1 MAQGVTNL
9 AQLLDPQVIGE
20 FLDVK
25 LIDAIKLSPLVEID
39 RTLEGRPGSKLTLP
53 KFGYV
58 GDAKD
63 LAEGGE
69 LTFDQLTETTVEVA
83 VKKVAKGVKI
93 TDEAVLSGYG
103 DPVNEIG
110 KQLLMAVASK
120 VEADLY
126 DAVKTGSTAKVT
138 ATAFAKENIIDM
150 KAKFGEDIEEAMY
163 LFVNPADYANLC
175 KDKDFVQIAQ
185 GARVID
191 GQVGMLYGVNIVVA
205 NRVEVGKPFLM
216 KAGALSL
223 IMKRNVMVEMDRD
236 MAHFSTAFA
245 VSDHYVAYLKYAD
258 RIVKF
263 ETTPGK

>member
-1 MAQGVTNL
+1 MAKGTTNL

-39 RTLEGRPGSKLTLP
+39 RTLEGVPGSKLTLP
-53 KFGYV
+53 KFGYI
-58 GDAKD
+58 GDASD

-120 VEADLY
+120 VEADL
-126 DAVKTGSTAKVT
+126 
-138 ATAFAKENIIDM
+138 
-150 KAKFGEDIEEAMY
+150 
-163 LFVNPADYANLC
+163 
-175 KDKDFVQIAQ
+175 
-185 GARVID
+185 
-191 GQVGMLYGVNIVVA
+191 
-205 NRVEVGKPFLM
+205 
-216 KAGALSL
+216 
-223 IMKRNVMVEMDRD
+223 
-236 MAHFSTAFA
+236 
-245 VSDHYVAYLKYAD
+245 
-258 RIVKF
+258 
-263 ETTPGK
+263 

>member
-1 MAQGVTNL
+1 MAKGTTNL

-25 LIDAIKLSPLVEID
+25 LINAIKLSPLVEID
-39 RTLEGRPGSKLTLP
+39 RTLEGVPGSKLTLP
-53 KFGYV
+53 KFGYI
-58 GDAKD
+58 GDAEV

-126 DAVKTGSTAKVT
+126 NAVKTGVGVHTVT
-138 ATAFAKENIIDM
+138 GEAFAKENIVDM
-150 KAKFGEDIEEAMY
+150 KAKFREDMEADTLV
-163 LFVNPADYANLC
+163 LFVTPELYAKLV
-175 KDKDFVQIAQ
+175 KDPDFVNIAQ
-185 GARVID
+185 GEKIMS
-191 GQVGMLYGVNIVVA
+191 GHIGTLFGVNIVVA
-205 NRVEVGKPFLM
+205 NRVTKPFMM
-216 KAGALSL
+216 KQGAIELL
-223 IMKRNVMVEMDRD
+223 MKRNVIVETDRNIKN
-236 MAHFSTAFA
+236 FTNQFV
-245 VSDHYVAYLKYAD
+245 VSDHYGCYVKYAD
-258 RIVKF
+258 RIVRYDG
-263 ETTPGK
+263 TI

>member
-25 LIDAIKLSPLVEID
+25 LINAIKLSPLVEID
-39 RTLEGRPGSKLTLP
+39 RTLEGVPGSKLTLP
-53 KFGYV
+53 KFGYI
-58 GDAKD
+58 GDASD

-126 DAVKTGSTAKVT
+126 NAVKTGSTAKVT
-138 ATAFAKENIIDM
+138 ATAFAKENIVDM
-150 KAKFGEDIEEAMY
+150 KAKFGEDIEEPMY
-163 LFVNPADYANLC
+163 LFVNSADYATLC
-175 KDKDFVQIAQ
+175 KDKDFVQIAN
-185 GARVID
+185 GAQVIS

-205 NRVEVGKPFLM
+205 DRVEVGKPFLM

-258 RIVKF
+258 RIVRF
-263 ETTPGK
+263 GA

>member
-1 MAQGVTNL
+1 MAKGTTNL

-25 LIDAIKLSPLVEID
+25 LINAIKLSPLVEID
-39 RTLEGRPGSKLTLP
+39 RTLEGVPGSKLTLP
-53 KFGYV
+53 KFGYI
-58 GDAKD
+58 GDASD

-126 DAVKTGSTAKVT
+126 NAVKTGSTAKVT
-138 ATAFAKENIIDM
+138 ATAFAKENIVDM

-163 LFVNPADYANLC
+163 LFVNPTDYANLC

>member
-1 MAQGVTNL
+1 MAKGTTNL

-25 LIDAIKLSPLVEID
+25 LINAIKLSPLVEID
-39 RTLEGRPGSKLTLP
+39 RTLEGVPGSKLTLP
-53 KFGYV
+53 KFGYI
-58 GDAKD
+58 GDASD

-126 DAVKTGSTAKVT
+126 NAVKAGSTAKVT

-205 NRVEVGKPFLM
+205 NRVEAGKPFLM
-216 KAGALSL
+216 KAGALAL

-236 MAHFSTAFA
+236 LAHFSTAFA

-263 ETTPGK
+263 EKTNG

>member
-9 AQLLDPQVIGE
+9 AQLLNPQVIGE

-39 RTLEGRPGSKLTLP
+39 RTLEGVPGSKLTLP
-53 KFGYV
+53 KFGYI

-126 DAVKTGSTAKVT
+126 NAVKTGVGVHTVT
-138 ATAFAKENIIDM
+138 GEAFAKENIVDM
-150 KAKFGEDIEEAMY
+150 KAKFGEDIEEPMY
-163 LFVNPADYANLC
+163 LFVNSADYATLC
-175 KDKDFVQIAQ
+175 KDKDFVQIAN
-185 GARVID
+185 GAQVIS

-205 NRVEVGKPFLM
+205 DRVEVGKPFLM
-216 KAGALSL
+216 KAGALAL

-263 ETTPGK
+263 EKTGA

>member
-1 MAQGVTNL
+1 MAKGTTNL

-25 LIDAIKLSPLVEID
+25 LINAIKLSPLVEID
-39 RTLEGRPGSKLTLP
+39 RTLEGVPGSKLTLP
-53 KFGYV
+53 KFGYI

-126 DAVKTGSTAKVT
+126 DAVKAGSTAKVT
-138 ATAFAKENIIDM
+138 ATAFAKENIVDM
-150 KAKFGEDIEEAMY
+150 KAKFGEDIEEPMY
-163 LFVNPADYANLC
+163 LFVNSADYATLC
-175 KDKDFVQIAQ
+175 KDKDFVQIAN
-185 GARVID
+185 GAQVIS

-205 NRVEVGKPFLM
+205 DRVEAGKPFLM

-258 RIVKF
+258 RIVRF
-263 ETTPGK
+263 GA

>member
-263 ETTPGK
+263 EKTNG